1 MINWFQKCRTIYL
14 ALRNTKDLFLKMI
27 WCFAYQQIILQHWHF
42 SKFNPPEISL
52 RYDIW
57 MILEHIY
64 FRYLASP
71 CQREGSTL
79 STWWVLPPSSGL
91 SSCPVF
97 IWPLCRA
104 TTRMDSAPLSP
115 PTVTSHPG
123 SPATVTGGL
132 DPGWQSST
140 GEPLPYSLSITGDP
154 PYLSL
159 ATNGTPVNIVKQQR
173 N

>member
-1 MINWFQKCRTIYL
+1 
-14 ALRNTKDLFLKMI
+14 
-27 WCFAYQQIILQHWHF
+27 
-42 SKFNPPEISL
+42 
-52 RYDIW
+52 

-104 TTRMDSAPLSP
+104 TTRMDFAPLSP

-154 PYLSL
+154 SYLSL
-159 ATNGTPVNIVKQQR
+159 ATNGTPVNMIDILQGEKGGVIYPEKIAGATNMYLAASGPTTQLSTQLSK
-173 N
+173 NIHQIS